1 MIGLHMVIRMR
12 WGLGPAVLRAL
23 LRRTARPSRWDI

>member
-12 WGLGPAVLRAL
+12 WSLGPAYPAGAPAEDSA
-23 LRRTARPSRWDI
+23 TFQEI